1 MKGPLTT
8 NELSKQ
14 SKLIIRKVQLQYS
27 HAETFKIDQKKIN
40 VKVSEEKLYQC
51 FGKILVKLPIF
62 LLKGSVYTEKLVEE
76 THILTIHWGVT
87 LTMAKVRS
95 ECRIPSL
102 RQLLKKTI
110 KKYYGCKRFRVS
122 HCPEPST
129 RLLPVERITQNLPFK
144 LSLLTRQAH
153 YYVKQKG
160 GKKLRC
166 TYYYLHAVLAEL
178 YILNSYQINVH
189 RSFNGFKND

>member
-62 LLKGSVYTEKLVEE
+62 LLKGSVFTEKLVEE

-129 RLLPVERITQNLPFK
+129 RLLPVERTTQNLPFTIFGIDYAGPLIYK
-144 LSLLTRQAH
+144 IE
-153 YYVKQKG
+153 G
-160 GKKLRC
+160 CKKLRC
-166 TYYYLHAVLAEL
+166 TYHYLHSLTRAIYLEL
-178 YILNSYQINVH
+178 LPNQST
-189 RSFNGFKND
+189 